1 MILRQGEFDLKNTL
15 EYKGYVGT
23 VEFSEKDARFFGR
36 VLGIHSLISYEGM
49 DICSLAD
56 DFYCAVDDYLTV
68 CKVEG
73 VDPEKPY

>member
-1 MILRQGEFDLKNTL
+1 MDLKNTM

-36 VLGIHSLISYEGM
+36 VLGIRSLISYEGIDM
-49 DICSLAD
+49 CSLAD
-56 DFYCAVDDYLTV
+56 DFHCAVDDYLAV

-73 VDPEKPY
+73 VEPEKPY